1 MTKER
6 CEGEIES
13 RSRAGPDPAG
23 ARHESHSI
31 SGLSRRDFIARSAVG
46 GAALLVAKAASP
58 RVHAQ
63 TPRTD
68 EVEETISPSAPVV
81 LENDLVRIELAPDTG
96 DIIGLKNKRT
106 GSEYLGARKY
116 AKVFRL
122 NVPIPG
128 RVTGLNAD
136 YSANSFDSWQQ
147 SGCTIIRSRDTG
159 GEMLTV
165 RHTRLTSEAGAF
177 AIEVAFT
184 IRLDERSDEAV
195 LQLEIANRSQ
205 HTVKEAFFPWI
216 SGVKEVESLATDTFV
231 APNMI
236 YRGIA
241 LRDQAHQEANWEEFP
256 YLLGIP
262 TWPDGYSLSMPWM
275 NYGGQREG
283 IYLASRARTG
293 VHHMLMVQDYG
304 PAGHPTL
311 AFAWAF
317 PCFVTSGKTWLSP
330 ELVLS
335 LHEGDWHAAADKYR
349 ASLEGWYRRPQ
360 TQPAFRCS
368 FASFNSFFTKRDF
381 MQIAELAEDIR
392 KYDVYHLVMWNFG
405 DYYPDVMKPDD
416 LSGDPPRLGQFAAQW
431 GGPARLQAANR
442 KARELGVSTGII
454 FSQRLWNKDTLT
466 PELHCLAEDWAIRR
480 ESGDPIWES
489 WDHQHL
495 GAAQWSNQG
504 QSFGHL
510 DYVMCSAV
518 EGYRSFAMKNVRDV
532 LKEAGYSMMFY
543 DQVVE
548 GNLCFSPRHHH
559 TDVSAPSLA
568 TVNFVKDLK
577 EGMTA
582 ENPDAILIGE
592 GWEVLS
598 SQHLDSGW
606 VWRVPPN
613 PEVLRYTLPWVIN
626 TSAVEVD
633 PGVAN
638 RYLILGLQLAIVAG
652 GLENGKNL
660 SDFPE
665 FASHIKRV
673 AAFRKKTELFWVEGT
688 FQDDLGLQASGGFAK
703 IYESG
708 SDVAIMAAELEG
720 RDSTF
725 SFALEMGRYGTSD
738 KTYSVISSHEKG
750 GAGTAD
756 VGESALGATV
766 HLQPYELVAI
776 VFRAGRRGDN

>member
-1 MTKER
+1 MTQER
-6 CEGEIES
+6 CEGGAES
-13 RSRAGPDPAG
+13 QWDAG
-23 ARHESHSI
+23 ADSAAVPADSRTI
-31 SGLSRRDFIARSAVG
+31 YGINRRDFIARSAAG
-46 GAALLVAKAASP
+46 GAALLAAKVSPLVYAQNRAADQIEEPVPS
-58 RVHAQ
+58 
-63 TPRTD
+63 
-68 EVEETISPSAPVV
+68 VERVV
-81 LENDLVRIELAPDTG
+81 LENELVRIELAPATG

-106 GSEYLGARKY
+106 GRQYLGAREY
-116 AKVFRL
+116 AKAFRL

-128 RVTGLNAD
+128 RVTGFNAD
-136 YSANSFDSWQQ
+136 YSANSFDSWRQT
-147 SGCTIIRSRDTG
+147 GCTITRGLDHA
-159 GEMLTV
+159 GETLTV
-165 RHTRLTSEAGAF
+165 RHARLTSEAGAF
-177 AIEVAFT
+177 PIEVVYT
-184 IRLDERSDEAV
+184 IRLADASDQAL
-195 LQLEIANRSQ
+195 LQVQIANRSQ

-216 SGVKEVESLATDTFV
+216 SGVREVEGTDTDTFV

-236 YRGIA
+236 YRGTA
-241 LRDQAHQEANWEEFP
+241 LRDHAHQEANWEEFP

-275 NYGGQREG
+275 NYGGRGEG
-283 IYLASRARTG
+283 LYLASHARTG

-304 PAGHPTL
+304 SAGHPIL

-317 PCFVTSGKTWLSP
+317 PCYVHPGKTWHSP

-349 ASLEGWYRRPQ
+349 ASLDGWYRRPQ
-360 TQPAFRCS
+360 TQAKFRRS

-381 MQIAELAEDIR
+381 MQLTELAEDIR
-392 KYDVYHLVMWNFG
+392 KYDVQNLVMWNFG
-405 DYYPDVMKPDD
+405 DYYPEVLKPDD
-416 LSGDPPRLGQFAAQW
+416 LSVDPPRLGQFAAQW
-431 GGPARLQAANR
+431 GGLARLQAANR

-466 PELHCLAEDWAIRR
+466 PELHRMAEEWAIRR

-510 DYVMCSAV
+510 DYVMCSGV
-518 EGYRSFAMKNVRDV
+518 EDYRRFAMHNVRGV

-548 GNLCFSPRHHH
+548 GNVCFSAGHHH
-559 TDVSAPSLA
+559 DDVSAPSLA
-568 TVNFVKDLK
+568 TLNFVRDLK
-577 EGMTA
+577 EGMT
-582 ENPDAILIGE
+582 EDDPDSVLIGE

-613 PEVLRYTLPWVIN
+613 PEVLRYTLPWVVN

-633 PGVAN
+633 PSMAN

-660 SDFPE
+660 SDFPD
-665 FASHIKRV
+665 FAGHIKRV
-673 AAFRKKTELFWVEGT
+673 AAFRKQTEQFWIDGS

-703 IYESG
+703 VYEAG
-708 SDVAIMAAELEG
+708 GDVAIMAAELEG
-720 RDSTF
+720 KESTF
-725 SFALEMGRYGTSD
+725 RFGLDTSRYAISD
-738 KTYSVISSHEKG
+738 NAYSVISSERASSAGIANAEG
-750 GAGTAD
+750 GAIRGN
-756 VGESALGATV
+756 
-766 HLQPYELVAI
+766 LQLKPYELAAVI
-776 VFRAGRRGDN
+776 FHAGNKP